1 MTTRDALVAEVR
13 RQILSGAL
21 APGESLTESA
31 LTARFGVARPTV
43 RSALQVLEGLGL
55 AQQSGRSLVVPVLTE
70 ADVRDMFFV
79 RTPLELEAIRVI
91 IERDLPLDTA
101 EQRLTALEALPDDA
115 SWADRVEAHT
125 AFHIALVAAVGSP
138 RLNRV
143 YPAMQEE
150 MRLGLAQL
158 SSSYPLPQ
166 DLARE
171 HRRLLTVVTSGDVAN
186 AQQEMRDHLGTA
198 LRGLTT

>member
-1 MTTRDALVAEVR
+1 
-13 RQILSGAL
+13 
-21 APGESLTESA
+21 
-31 LTARFGVARPTV
+31 
-43 RSALQVLEGLGL
+43 
-55 AQQSGRSLVVPVLTE
+55 
-70 ADVRDMFFV
+70 
-79 RTPLELEAIRVI
+79 
-91 IERDLPLDTA
+91 
-101 EQRLTALEALPDDA
+101 
-115 SWADRVEAHT
+115 
-125 AFHIALVAAVGSP
+125 VAAVDSP

-166 DLARE
+166 DLAGE
-171 HRRLLTVVTSGDVAN
+171 HRRLLTTVTSGDVAN